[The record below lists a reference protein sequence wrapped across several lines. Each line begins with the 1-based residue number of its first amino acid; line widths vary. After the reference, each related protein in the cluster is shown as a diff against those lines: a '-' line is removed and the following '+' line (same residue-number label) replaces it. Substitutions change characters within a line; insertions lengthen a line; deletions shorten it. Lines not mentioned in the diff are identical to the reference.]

1 MGEHKMTLETIIAVI
16 AVIASFLGSILIIWN
31 FTSKVKKSVNDSV
44 TKLIKD
50 NQKEND
56 EAIDRRIACSGDS
69 TQKIISASIKALE
82 DKFTEFIEIQK
93 ETNRLDYES
102 IKLLKE
108 SLVEAY
114 KQDIRTIYYRLRD
127 TGEITDHDK
136 SYVDKLF
143 PKYVALGGN
152 SDIEAKYAEMCRVY
166 ETITQENF
174 EKARAKA
181 KKKKEKEEAKKLA
194 EEKANQEGE

>member
-1 MGEHKMTLETIIAVI
+1 MTIETILAVV

-56 EAIDRRIACSGDS
+56 EAIDRRIACSSDS

-93 ETNRLDYES
+93 ETNRLDS
-102 IKLLKE
+102 DAIKLLKE

-152 SDIEAKYAEMCRVY
+152 SDIEAKYTEMSRVY

-181 KKKKEKEEAKKLA
+181 KKKKEKEEAKRLA
-194 EEKANQEGE
+194 EEKAANAFKGE